1 MKNINKSTI
10 IIAVSTLIVGI
21 IIGGVFFTN
30 SPSEEHNHSTS
41 IENTDNVWT
50 CSMHPQIRKSEA
62 GECPICGMDL
72 IPVNTMESS
81 EGNPMEV
88 KMSPTAMQLANV
100 QTAIVK
106 KEKPIK
112 EIKLNGKVQVNERTV
127 SSQKSHISG
136 RIERLLINTTG
147 EYVSKGQIVAFVY
160 SPELISA
167 QEELFEAE
175 KIKDSNPS
183 LFEAVK
189 EKLKNWKLTNKQI
202 EAILESGKPSE
213 NFPILAD
220 INGVVTSKR
229 VNVGDYIKTGASLFE
244 IADLSKVWI
253 LFDVYESDME
263 WVKVGNEIE
272 YTVQSL
278 PSSKF
283 KGEVTF
289 VDPVINPKT
298 RVAKARLVVSNKV
311 DLKPEMFVTGTLSNP
326 ISKSKKVI
334 VIPKTAVMWTGE
346 KSVVYIKTSEIEGV
360 NFIMREVTLGTSLGR
375 SYVIKEGLEEG
386 EEIATNGTFSIDAS
400 AQLAGKPSMMNP
412 EGGVVMTG
420 HNHGGENKT
429 PTTTQDHKSHSKKVS
444 ISKEVK
450 ESLTPLFDSYLELK
464 NTLVNDEFTKAIE
477 AGEKFETVLRKIN
490 MSIFKGEAHN
500 VWMKHSATIKKSIYA
515 LTNAENIESV
525 RKHFVSI
532 SEQMVMLAM
541 TFEPTGKTLYIQHCP
556 MADEDNGADW
566 ISDEQEIKNPY
577 FGASMLKCGEVKT
590 TIK

>member
-1 MKNINKSTI
+1 M
-10 IIAVSTLIVGI
+10 STLILGI

-30 SPSEEHNHSTS
+30 SPSQEHNHSTS

-72 IPVNTMESS
+72 IPVNTIESS

-127 SSQKSHISG
+127 SSQTSHISG

-229 VNVGDYIKTGASLFE
+229 VNVGDYIKTGTSLFE

-283 KGEVTF
+283 KGKVTF

-346 KSVVYIKTSEIEGV
+346 KSVVYIKTSEIGGV

-386 EEIATNGTFSIDAS
+386 EEIAINGTFSIDAS

-464 NTLVNDEFTKAIE
+464 NMLVNDEFIKAIE
-477 AGEKFETVLRKIN
+477 AGEKFETVLSKIN

-500 VWMKHSATIKKSIYA
+500 VWMKHSSVAKKSIYV
-515 LTNAENIESV
+515 LTNSEDIETV
-525 RKHFVSI
+525 RKHFVTLSTQI
-532 SEQMVMLAM
+532 VMLAK
-541 TFEPTGKTLYIQHCP
+541 TFDPTEGTLYIQHCP
-556 MADEDNGADW
+556 MADQDNGADW
-566 ISDEQEIKNPY
+566 ISTEKEIKNPY
-577 FGASMLKCGEVKT
+577 FGASMLKCGEVKEEL
-590 TIK
+590 K

>member
-1 MKNINKSTI
+1 MKNINKTTI
-10 IIAVSTLIVGI
+10 IIAVSTLLLGIV
-21 IIGGVFFTN
+21 IGGVFFR
-30 SPSEEHNHSTS
+30 SPSKEEHNHSVETTEE
-41 IENTDNVWT
+41 IWT
-50 CSMHPQIRKSEA
+50 CSMHPQIRKNEA

-72 IPVNTMESS
+72 IPVSSTETS
-81 EGNPMEV
+81 EGNPMEI

-112 EIKLNGKVQVNERTV
+112 EMRLNGKVQVNESTV
-127 SSQKSHISG
+127 SSQTSHISG
-136 RIERLLINTTG
+136 RIEKLLINTTG
-147 EYVSKGQIVAFVY
+147 EYVSKGQIVAFIY

-202 EAILESGKPSE
+202 DAIIKSGKPSE
-213 NFPILAD
+213 NSPILAD

-263 WVKVGNEIE
+263 WVKVGDEID
-272 YTVQSL
+272 YSIQSF
-278 PSSKF
+278 PSSTF
-283 KGEVTF
+283 KGKVSF
-289 VDPVINPKT
+289 IDPVINTKT
-298 RVAKARLVVSNKV
+298 RVAKARVVVNNKV
-311 DLKPEMFVTGTLSNP
+311 GLKPEMFAKGTLSTP
-326 ISKSKKVI
+326 INESDESI

-346 KSVVYIKTSEIEGV
+346 KSVVYVKTSEVGGI
-360 NFIMREVTLGTSLGR
+360 NFMMREVDLGASLGKN
-375 SYVIKEGLEEG
+375 YVITNGLEEG
-386 EEIATNGTFSIDAS
+386 DEIATNGTFSIDAS

-412 EGGVVMTG
+412 EGGAVMTG

-429 PTTTQDHKSHSKKVS
+429 KTSTHANHSKKVS
-444 ISKEVK
+444 VSKEVK
-450 ESLTPLFDSYLELK
+450 ESLQPLFNSYLSIK
-464 NTLVNDEFTKAIE
+464 NALANDNFEQAIE
-477 AGEKFETVLRKIN
+477 EAKAFELELTRIN

-500 VWMKHSATIKKSIYA
+500 VWMKHSAQAKKANYS
-515 LTNAENIESV
+515 LTKSKDIDLA
-525 RKHFVSI
+525 RKHFVTL
-532 SEQMVMLAM
+532 SEQMVMLAK
-541 TFEPTGKTLYIQHCP
+541 TFEPTQKTLYIQHCP
-556 MADEDNGADW
+556 MANEDNGADW
-566 ISDEQEIKNPY
+566 ISTEQEIKNPY
-577 FGASMLKCGEVKT
+577 FGEAMLKCGEVKT

>member
-1 MKNINKSTI
+1 MKNINKTTI
-10 IIAVSTLIVGI
+10 IIAVATLLIGI
-21 IIGGVFFTN
+21 AIGGVFFRN
-30 SPSEEHNHSTS
+30 SSSEEHNHSTS
-41 IENTDNVWT
+41 VESINEVWT
-50 CSMHPQIRKSEA
+50 CSMHPHVRKNEA

-72 IPVNTMESS
+72 IPVNSMENS

-100 QTAIVK
+100 QTAIVT

-127 SSQKSHISG
+127 SSQTSHISG
-136 RIERLLINTTG
+136 RIEKLLINTTG
-147 EYVSKGQIVAFVY
+147 EYMSKGQIVAFVY

-167 QEELFEAE
+167 QEELFEAD

-189 EKLKNWKLTNKQI
+189 EKLKNWKLSNKQI
-202 EAILESGKPSE
+202 DAILESGKPSE

-253 LFDVYESDME
+253 LFDIYESDME

-283 KGEVTF
+283 KGKVTF

-298 RVAKARLVVSNKV
+298 RVAKARLVITNRVG
-311 DLKPEMFVTGTLSNP
+311 LKPEMFVIGTLSSP
-326 ISKSKKVI
+326 IDVGEESI

-346 KSVVYIKTSEIEGV
+346 KSVVYIKTSEIGGV
-360 NFIMREVTLGTSLGR
+360 NFMMREVTLGTSLGNN
-375 SYVIKEGLEEG
+375 YVIKEGLDEG

-412 EGGVVMTG
+412 EGGALMTG
-420 HNHGGENKT
+420 HNHGGNKT
-429 PTTTQDHKSHSKKVS
+429 STSPQDHMAHKKRC
-444 ISKEVK
+444 
-450 ESLTPLFDSYLELK
+450 P
-464 NTLVNDEFTKAIE
+464 
-477 AGEKFETVLRKIN
+477 
-490 MSIFKGEAHN
+490 
-500 VWMKHSATIKKSIYA
+500 
-515 LTNAENIESV
+515 SV
-525 RKHFVSI
+525 RK
-532 SEQMVMLAM
+532 
-541 TFEPTGKTLYIQHCP
+541 
-556 MADEDNGADW
+556 
-566 ISDEQEIKNPY
+566 
-577 FGASMLKCGEVKT
+577 
-590 TIK
+590 

>member
-1 MKNINKSTI
+1 MKNINKTTI
-10 IIAVSTLIVGI
+10 IIAVSTLLLGI
-21 IIGGVFFTN
+21 LIGGIFFR
-30 SPSEEHNHSTS
+30 SPSKEEHNHSVET
-41 IENTDNVWT
+41 IDEVWT
-50 CSMHPQIRKSEA
+50 CSMHPQIRKNEA

-72 IPVNTMESS
+72 IPVGSNETSG
-81 EGNPMEV
+81 GNPMEI

-106 KEKPIK
+106 KEKPVK
-112 EIKLNGKVQVNERTV
+112 EIRLNGKVQVNERTV
-127 SSQKSHISG
+127 SSQTSHISG
-136 RIERLLINTTG
+136 RIEKLLINTTG

-202 EAILESGKPSE
+202 DAIIKSGKPSE

-244 IADLSKVWI
+244 IADLSKVWV

-263 WVKVGNEIE
+263 WVKVGDEIE
-272 YTVQSL
+272 YSIQSI
-278 PSSKF
+278 SSSTF
-283 KGEVTF
+283 KGKVSF
-289 VDPVINPKT
+289 IDPVINTKT
-298 RVAKARLVVSNKV
+298 RVAKARIVVNNKIG
-311 DLKPEMFVTGTLSNP
+311 LKPEMFAKGTLSSP
-326 ISKSKKVI
+326 INESDESI

-346 KSVVYIKTSEIEGV
+346 KSVVYVKTSEVGGI
-360 NFIMREVTLGTSLGR
+360 NFMMREVDLGASLGKN
-375 SYVIKEGLEEG
+375 YVITNGLEEG

-412 EGGVVMTG
+412 EGGAVMTG
-420 HNHGGENKT
+420 HNHGDNN
-429 PTTTQDHKSHSKKVS
+429 TTNAHAKHSKKIP

-450 ESLTPLFDSYLELK
+450 ESLEPLFNSYLKLK
-464 NTLVNDEFTKAIE
+464 EALVNDDYDKSIQE
-477 AGEKFETVLRKIN
+477 AKVFEKELGEIN
-490 MSIFKGEAHN
+490 MSTFKGEAHN
-500 VWMKHSATIKKSIYA
+500 VWMKHSSEAKKA
-515 LTNAENIESV
+515 VHTLTKSNDIDYV
-525 RKHFVSI
+525 RKHFVTL
-532 SEQMVMLAM
+532 SEQMVMIAK
-541 TFEPTGKTLYIQHCP
+541 TFEPSEKTLFIQHCP

-566 ISDEQEIKNPY
+566 ISTEQEIKNPY
-577 FGASMLKCGEVKT
+577 FGESMLKCGEVKT

>member
-1 MKNINKSTI
+1 MKDINKKVIVVCVLLLI
-10 IIAVSTLIVGI
+10 IGFALGWILKPSNHQHIAVSNNPTSKNR
-21 IIGGVFFTN
+21 VF
-30 SPSEEHNHSTS
+30 
-41 IENTDNVWT
+41 T
-50 CSMHPQIRKSEA
+50 CSMHPQIRKNEA

-72 IPVNTMESS
+72 IPVNVMESS
-81 EGNPMEV
+81 EGNSMEV
-88 KMSPTAMQLANV
+88 RMSPTAMQLANV
-100 QTAIVK
+100 QTAIVR
-106 KEKPIK
+106 KENPIK
-112 EIKLNGKVQVNERTV
+112 EIKLNGKVQVNESTV
-127 SSQKSHISG
+127 SSQTSHISG

-147 EYVSKGQIVAFVY
+147 EYVTKGQIVAFVY

-167 QEELFEAE
+167 QKELFEAE

-202 EAILESGKPSE
+202 NAILESGKPSE

-278 PSSKF
+278 LSSKF
-283 KGEVTF
+283 KGKVTF

-311 DLKPEMFVTGTLSNP
+311 DLKPEMFVTGTLNNP
-326 ISKSKKVI
+326 ISKSEKVI

-346 KSVVYIKTSEIEGV
+346 KSVVYIKTSEIGGV

-429 PTTTQDHKSHSKKVS
+429 PTSIQDHSTHSKTGVFKVYGNCGMCKKRIE
-444 ISKEVK
+444 ISLKDIKGVLAATWDIKSKMITVIYNPTVITIEKIKETIASVGHDTDSVK
-450 ESLTPLFDSYLELK
+450 AKDKVYNKLP
-464 NTLVNDEFTKAIE
+464 
-477 AGEKFETVLRKIN
+477 GCCQFERAK
-490 MSIFKGEAHN
+490 
-500 VWMKHSATIKKSIYA
+500 
-515 LTNAENIESV
+515 
-525 RKHFVSI
+525 
-532 SEQMVMLAM
+532 
-541 TFEPTGKTLYIQHCP
+541 
-556 MADEDNGADW
+556 
-566 ISDEQEIKNPY
+566 
-577 FGASMLKCGEVKT
+577 
-590 TIK
+590 

>member
-1 MKNINKSTI
+1 MT
-10 IIAVSTLIVGI
+10 TLILGMV
-21 IIGGVFFTN
+21 IGGVFLRDSSN
-30 SPSEEHNHSTS
+30 RGHEHIDSEETAS
-41 IENTDNVWT
+41 EVWT
-50 CSMHPQIRKSEA
+50 CSMHPQIRKNEA

-72 IPVNTMESS
+72 IPVSS
-81 EGNPMEV
+81 VETSEENPMEI

-106 KEKPIK
+106 KEKPVK
-112 EIKLNGKVQVNERTV
+112 QVKLNGKVQVNESTV
-127 SSQKSHISG
+127 SSQTSHISG

-167 QEELFEAE
+167 QEELFEAQ
-175 KIKDSNPS
+175 KVKSTNPE

-202 EAILESGKPSE
+202 EAILETGKPSE

-244 IADLSKVWI
+244 IADLTKVWI

-263 WVKVGNEIE
+263 WVNVGDEIE
-272 YTVQSL
+272 YSVQSI

-283 KGEVTF
+283 KAKVSF
-289 VDPVINPKT
+289 IDPVINPKT
-298 RVAKARLVVSNKV
+298 RVAKARVVVNNKTG
-311 DLKPEMFVTGTLSNP
+311 LKPEMFVKGTLNNP
-326 ISKSKKVI
+326 INKSDVSI

-346 KSVVYIKTSEIEGV
+346 KSVVYVKTSEIGGI
-360 NFIMREVTLGTSLGR
+360 NFMMREVDLGTSLGE
-375 SYVIKEGLEEG
+375 SYVVLDGLEEG
-386 EEIATNGTFSIDAS
+386 EEIATHGTFSIDAS

-420 HNHGGENKT
+420 HNHGGDNNMN
-429 PTTTQDHKSHSKKVS
+429 TQTNHSKKVS

-450 ESLTPLFDSYLELK
+450 ESLKPLFDSYLKLK
-464 NTLVNDEFTKAIE
+464 EALVNDDFDKSIQE
-477 AGEKFETVLRKIN
+477 AKVFEKELGKVN

-500 VWMKHSATIKKSIYA
+500 VWMKHSSEAKKAIYT
-515 LTNAENIESV
+515 LTKSNDIDNV
-525 RKHFVSI
+525 RQYFVTL
-532 SEQMVMLAM
+532 SEQMVMIAK
-541 TFEPTGKTLYIQHCP
+541 TFEPIEKTLYVQHCP
-556 MADEDNGADW
+556 MANQDNGADW
-566 ISDEQEIKNPY
+566 LSTEQEIKNPY
-577 FGASMLKCGEVKT
+577 FGEAMLKCGEVKT